1 MRKTRAILS
10 VLLTLCMVLTLL
22 PMASTTA
29 YAWDSDCAFC
39 GAGRSDDYLCDNC
52 GGCGGVIEGCTCW
65 TEHHCED
72 CGMCED
78 MVENHCE
85 DCGMCGESGDYQEN
99 HCPECSVCLETAEAF
114 CTDCWRCTDCAKTCP
129 DCLKC
134 FDCGAYGI
142 EFNCES
148 CEKCAACITDGV
160 CSECG
165 NCGDCVTE
173 FCGEEDH
180 SHCIDCTEYCE
191 ECLRCSDSW
200 PVPGLKCDSCDKCCA
215 CLTPPLCVSCGS
227 CGDCVSDFC
236 ANASEDSGPHCS
248 DCEDLCPDCSWC
260 ADCLGTPLCSTCGTC
275 KGCTGDKQCEDCETC
290 GNCATICDECG
301 AYCSDCTILC
311 EDCGKCAN
319 CVALCVSCDVHC
331 GDCVT
336 LCGGCSTCEECTN
349 GICATC
355 REHCNECDVIC
366 PDCNEICSQCDDTCE
381 NCHKC
386 SSCAT
391 LCSNCSEV
399 CADCA
404 ELCDNCGVC
413 ENCTTLCS
421 KNGDY
426 CHECYAEDAFCQTC
440 DGCENCVELC
450 PGCATVCSEC
460 ESFCPDC
467 GLCNEDPAHNWCES
481 CDECMEAPSH
491 MICSGCGDHRV
502 NLEYA
507 TIDENC
513 HGMRCSCG
521 LIQEDAQEHCYGYR
535 VVQEPTEDEAG
546 EGEYYCYDCGYVPEE
561 KVVIP
566 ATGGEEHVHDYSMW
580 AARSTAHY
588 PRCICGAELAANWTY
603 HTFHWIED
611 KPATTTTMGIK
622 HEECTVC
629 AYKKAPV
636 SIPAIGHTCSFS
648 SQWSKDERKHWHG
661 CSCGAKNAE
670 AAHGFGSWAV
680 TVAPTETTAGSKER
694 TCTVCQHKQTVVLPA
709 TAAQLTVSFDVAG
722 GSAVAD
728 QSVKAGNE
736 IIKPADP
743 TRQGYAFVGWY
754 GDSAYSSK
762 WNFSHPIFEAKQ
774 LYAKW
779 TVNLAGPPT
788 IITEALSDGIKGISY
803 EEALVATGSA
813 PFTFTLESG
822 ALPDGLS
829 LSTDGKITGTP
840 TQEGTFSFTVKAA
853 NGQHPDAT
861 KDFSI
866 KIEVKHL
873 VTVNGGTGGGYYKPG
888 DTVTLSAGTKPGY
901 TFKGWTSSD
910 VTIADPS
917 GKTISFTMPDKA
929 VAVTANWRY
938 NGGGGGSSY
947 SYYTITASAGANGTI
962 SPSGDLTI
970 REGWDKTFT
979 ITADSGY
986 VVDDVLVDGKSVG
999 SVKTYT
1005 FEDVSKS
1012 HTIKA
1017 TFVKAGQTNPQTG
1030 VDLPFEDVKESD
1042 WFYES
1047 VKYVFDKGLM
1057 AGIGETTFAPNITTT
1072 RGMIVTVLHRMEGS
1086 PAVTGANPFDDV
1098 AAGEWYAEAIKWA
1111 AENELVGG
1119 YGDGKFGPEDS
1130 TTREQL
1136 AAILMNYAK
1145 HKGYDVSGKADLS
1158 KFSDADKISDWATAP
1173 LAWATAKGL
1182 ISGTGGGILDPKDEA
1197 TRAQVAAILMRFC
1210 ESYK

>member
-1 MRKTRAILS
+1 
-10 VLLTLCMVLTLL
+10 
-22 PMASTTA
+22 
-29 YAWDSDCAFC
+29 
-39 GAGRSDDYLCDNC
+39 
-52 GGCGGVIEGCTCW
+52 
-65 TEHHCED
+65 
-72 CGMCED
+72 
-78 MVENHCE
+78 
-85 DCGMCGESGDYQEN
+85 
-99 HCPECSVCLETAEAF
+99 
-114 CTDCWRCTDCAKTCP
+114 
-129 DCLKC
+129 
-134 FDCGAYGI
+134 
-142 EFNCES
+142 
-148 CEKCAACITDGV
+148 
-160 CSECG
+160 
-165 NCGDCVTE
+165 
-173 FCGEEDH
+173 
-180 SHCIDCTEYCE
+180 
-191 ECLRCSDSW
+191 
-200 PVPGLKCDSCDKCCA
+200 
-215 CLTPPLCVSCGS
+215 
-227 CGDCVSDFC
+227 
-236 ANASEDSGPHCS
+236 
-248 DCEDLCPDCSWC
+248 
-260 ADCLGTPLCSTCGTC
+260 
-275 KGCTGDKQCEDCETC
+275 
-290 GNCATICDECG
+290 
-301 AYCSDCTILC
+301 
-311 EDCGKCAN
+311 
-319 CVALCVSCDVHC
+319 
-331 GDCVT
+331 
-336 LCGGCSTCEECTN
+336 
-349 GICATC
+349 
-355 REHCNECDVIC
+355 
-366 PDCNEICSQCDDTCE
+366 
-381 NCHKC
+381 
-386 SSCAT
+386 
-391 LCSNCSEV
+391 
-399 CADCA
+399 
-404 ELCDNCGVC
+404 
-413 ENCTTLCS
+413 
-421 KNGDY
+421 
-426 CHECYAEDAFCQTC
+426 
-440 DGCENCVELC
+440 
-450 PGCATVCSEC
+450 
-460 ESFCPDC
+460 
-467 GLCNEDPAHNWCES
+467 
-481 CDECMEAPSH
+481 MEAPSH

-513 HGMRCSCG
+513 HGRRCSCG

-588 PRCICGAELAANWTY
+588 PRCICGAVLAANWEY

-636 SIPAIGHTCSFS
+636 SIPVIGHTCSFS

-694 TCTVCQHKQTVVLPA
+694 TCTVCQHKQTVILPA

-917 GKTISFTMPDKA
+917 GKTISFTMPAKN
-929 VAVTANWRY
+929 VTVKANWSY
-938 NGGGGGSSY
+938 NSGGGGGGGSSSNTNATLSDTKAEFDKNEGDDLKVTLRSG
-947 SYYTITASAGANGTI
+947 SYALRSIKNGSYTLREGRDYTI
-962 SPSGDLTI
+962 SGRI
-970 REGWDKTFT
+970 
-979 ITADSGY
+979 
-986 VVDDVLVDGKSVG
+986 V
-999 SVKTYT
+999 
-1005 FEDVSKS
+1005 
-1012 HTIKA
+1012 TIKA
-1017 TFVKAGQTNPQTG
+1017 SYLDSLKEGKHSLTFDMNGGTDPVLTIIVTETTKTDPQEEKPAIEETVK
-1030 VDLPFEDVKESD
+1030 FEDIKSGD
-1042 WFYES
+1042 WFYEA
-1047 VKYVFDKGLM
+1047 VNYVYNAGLM
-1057 AGIGETTFAPNITTT
+1057 KGNSDTTFAPYADTT
-1072 RGMIVTVLHRMEGS
+1072 RGMIVTILHRLEGTPKANTANS
-1086 PAVTGANPFDDV
+1086 FTDVGSDKYYTDAVA
-1098 AAGEWYAEAIKWA
+1098 WA
-1111 AENELVGG
+1111 SNNRIVSG
-1119 YGDGKFGPEDS
+1119 YGDGIFGPENS
-1130 TTREQL
+1130 ITREQL
-1136 AAILMNYAK
+1136 AVILMNYAK
-1145 HKGYDVSGKADLS
+1145 YKGYDVSMRTDLS
-1158 KFSDADKISDWATAP
+1158 KLADGASVSSWSEDAMSWAN
-1173 LAWATAKGL
+1173 ATGL
-1182 ISGTGGGILDPKDEA
+1182 IQGSQNQLMPDGNA
-1197 TRAQVAAILMRFC
+1197 QRAQVAAILQRFM
-1210 ESYK
+1210 ETIAK